1 MKMVPVY
8 NANGD
13 KILACEPDLEYY
25 QSIGWL
31 LEEPTKPKCKVII
44 EPEET
49 TKEAE

>member
-13 KILACEPDLEYY
+13 KILACACDLEHY
-25 QSIGWL
+25 QGIGWTT
-31 LEEPTKPKCKVII
+31 EEPAKEAPKAKSK
-44 EPEET
+44 T

>member
-1 MKMVPVY
+1 MKMIAVY

-25 QSIGWL
+25 QSIGWKP
-31 LEEPTKPKCKVII
+31 EEPAKPKRKVTI
-44 EPEET
+44 EPEDT

>member
-13 KILACEPDLEYY
+13 KILACDCDLEYF
-25 QSIGWL
+25 QGIGWAT
-31 LEEPTKPKCKVII
+31 EEPAKEAPKAKSK
-44 EPEET
+44 T